1 MRDGTNNFFKK
12 CPNEQKIL
20 EKRMESLA
28 VKLAEFQAIHSAF
41 TEKMRIV
48 FNLSTQFANIA
59 GLAEL
64 FDVVTSDMYL
74 GRPLP

>member
-1 MRDGTNNFFKK
+1 
-12 CPNEQKIL
+12 
-20 EKRMESLA
+20 MESLA